1 MNRKFANP
9 YIVFYPV
16 ISRDGMPFPVN
27 RAIRILQGSNLKEDH
42 AWRGN
47 IVVAKYSGGETP
59 FSSLIDASM
68 ADFVMLKNYFLTH
81 GGPAKVRNILI
92 GASRSDC
99 FSGLISPKVSN
110 EALCHNI

>member
-1 MNRKFANP
+1 MEALDCMNRKFANP
-9 YIVFYPV
+9 YIIFYPV

-27 RAIRILQGSNLKEDH
+27 RSIRILQGSNFKEDY

-68 ADFVMLKNYFLTH
+68 ADFVMLKNYFLTQ
-81 GGPAKVRNILI
+81 GGPARVRNILI
-92 GASRSDC
+92 GASRLT
-99 FSGLISPKVSN
+99 F
-110 EALCHNI
+110 